1 MNKKIAVM
9 QPYLFPYIGYFQ
21 LINAVDKFILFDD
34 VNYINKGRINRNF
47 ILNDSS
53 PMLFTLP
60 LKKPSQNKLI
70 NEIELSDSG
79 SFSRKFLKS
88 LKHSYVKAPYFE
100 PVMKMLADIFNSERI
115 NLSDFIHYSLIIINE
130 YLDIK
135 SVIIPSSSI
144 YENNSLKG
152 SERIIDICKKEK
164 ADTYIN
170 LPGGTG
176 LYSAEIF
183 LENGISL
190 KFIKSR
196 EIIYKQFKIDF
207 IKNLS
212 IIDVM
217 MFNSKDKV
225 KKCLNEIEYF

>member
-152 SERIIDICKKEK
+152 SDRIIDICKKEK

-183 LENGISL
+183 LENGITL

-225 KKCLNEIEYF
+225 NKYLNEIEYL

>member
-79 SFSRKFLKS
+79 SFSCKFLKS
-88 LKHSYVKAPYFE
+88 LKHSYVKAPFFE
-100 PVMKMLADIFNSERI
+100 PVMKLLEVIFNSEKI

-164 ADTYIN
+164 ANTYIN

-225 KKCLNEIEYF
+225 NKYLNEIEYL